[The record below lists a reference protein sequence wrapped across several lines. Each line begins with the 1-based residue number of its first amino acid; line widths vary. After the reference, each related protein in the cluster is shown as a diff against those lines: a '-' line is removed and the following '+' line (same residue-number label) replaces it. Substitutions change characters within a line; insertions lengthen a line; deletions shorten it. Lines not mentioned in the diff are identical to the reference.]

1 MGMRF
6 CRPGASQ
13 HLIGRCSILTP
24 FDHDKPDQREH
35 MLQLIRRFMMW
46 KTADSFVFVA
56 QTWLPAT
63 ATRTREEVV
72 FAIGHVRGERLVF
85 LQRVRREPS
94 LSFGGL
100 EC

>member
-1 MGMRF
+1 
-6 CRPGASQ
+6 
-13 HLIGRCSILTP
+13 
-24 FDHDKPDQREH
+24 

-100 EC
+100 ECVKPRDMVRSTGPFYRRAK